1 LMTLFHDIAQIPRD
15 LFDIMLSSGANFM
28 MYKQKTDKAWVRFG
42 NRITDYFSIED
53 CMRIR
58 KFEAMI
64 GFLVDTEDLPV
75 VRAKMYDMPNKRG
88 CEVYD
93 NEKTVIECLKRYHRP
108 IDVVEK

>member
-1 LMTLFHDIAQIPRD
+1 LHEGRKCETILLINEPHQIMHNGLENTLLEIYPEARKHGLQLMTLFHDIAQIPRD

-64 GFLVDTEDLPV
+64 GFLVDTE
-75 VRAKMYDMPNKRG
+75 
-88 CEVYD
+88 
-93 NEKTVIECLKRYHRP
+93 
-108 IDVVEK
+108 